1 MTALLVLAS
10 AAMREITNQQLGV
23 ILEHFGMNIR
33 LRAQERAA
41 ATEAMIRGPI
51 VVGHQGLRTHLYP
64 ECPISSENSLVSHG
78 IQGAAIEMLDAFV
91 EDDRR
96 RHEELRKLVE
106 HLQPHI
112 YTPSMRK
119 ERWGLILFSVD
130 HMRRDKRAST
140 HVKDIVGGGFSFV
153 VFCSSSACD
162 KR

>member
-1 MTALLVLAS
+1 MK
-10 AAMREITNQQLGV
+10 EITNQQLGV

-33 LRAQERAA
+33 LREQERAA

-112 YTPSMRK
+112 RHQCEK
-119 ERWGLILFSVD
+119 
-130 HMRRDKRAST
+130 
-140 HVKDIVGGGFSFV
+140 KDGT
-153 VFCSSSACD
+153 
-162 KR
+162 